1 MKKALF
7 IITLLA
13 AGLFFFAPFA
23 QTQENTPG
31 EEKTPIYLFEDRLC
45 PVCKSTKEFI
55 QSIQKDYPHLELH
68 IYPISDT
75 AKLREIAERYGVKE
89 YTVMAPTIFVGDPTG
104 SKTGNFL
111 QFSDF
116 TSKQEEMIVGT
127 IKGEIVKDD
136 SSILRIP
143 YLNAEIDI
151 SDWSLPLITVVL
163 GSLDGLN
170 ICSAGALIFVL
181 SIVLVFDS
189 KRKIFLYGGLYIV
202 TAAAVYGTLVFGWGK
217 LFEALVGHLEIL
229 RTVVGLSALGG
240 GIYFFKEF
248 LRFLKYGPTCQ
259 FSESAVVKKA
269 TNRLEKAFG
278 QSGKGTF
285 FLVSSVMFFAAVI
298 IIIELPCSI
307 GIPIVFTGMLAESG
321 VSLLA
326 YTLYI
331 LAYLF
336 FFMLI
341 EICIFTGAVLTKRIW
356 IAKSQT
362 LTWITLA
369 GALVLFY
376 LAFSYLFF

>member
-285 FLVSSVMFFAAVI
+285 FLVSSVMFFAEVI

>member
-1 MKKALF
+1 MKKILL
-7 IITLLA
+7 ITSLLA
-13 AGLFFFAPFA
+13 IGLSFFAPFA
-23 QTQENTPG
+23 GAEDSVSE
-31 EEKTPIYLFEDRLC
+31 EEKVTIYFFEDRLC
-45 PVCKSTKEFI
+45 PVCKSTQEFLLD
-55 QSIQKDYPHLELH
+55 IQKDYPQVELT

-75 AKLREIAERYGVKE
+75 AKLREIAKRYGVEE
-89 YTVMAPTIFVGDPTG
+89 YTVMAPTLFIGDPSEG
-104 SKTGNFL
+104 KAANFL
-111 QFSDF
+111 QFGDF
-116 TSKQEEMIVGT
+116 TSRQEDMIVRA
-127 IKGEIVKDD
+127 IEGEAVKDD
-136 SSILRIP
+136 SSIIRIP
-143 YLNAEIDI
+143 FFNAEIDI

>member
-170 ICSAGALIFVL
+170 ICSAGALILVL